1 MSFLDRLTAHYFY
14 AIISVILSLTGTL
27 SLGFDGQLRN
37 PLKIFTQ
44 GRRNSFLH
52 STSNNNF
59 DRESLETLRETYFKE
74 VNDFFSLKPTDF
86 SEQYN
91 VKSWSSGSLTGSIQ
105 WWDELKG
112 SKLTGVSDY
121 SYHDSVD
128 KSSSY
133 HINIWMGPTY
143 LVPNLVLNF
152 GYNKD
157 GYFITSDYIA
167 RGPYPIGSDTNYLD
181 NFYSAKHL
189 TAYYDEIFKQS
200 GVIHYPPSPSFAGRL
215 VRC

>member
-1 MSFLDRLTAHYFY
+1 MSFLDRLTAAHYFC
-14 AIISVILSLTGTL
+14 AILIFSLSGTL
-27 SLGFDGQLRN
+27 SLGFNNGQLRK
-37 PLKIFTQ
+37 PLKVLQQ
-44 GRRNSFLH
+44 GRWNSFLH
-52 STSNNNF
+52 STSNNF
-59 DRESLETLRETYFKE
+59 DRESLETLRESYFKE

-91 VKSWSSGSLTGSIQ
+91 VKSWSSGSLTGSVQ

-121 SYHDSVD
+121 SYHDSAD

-143 LVPNLVLNF
+143 LVPNLALNF

-181 NFYSAKHL
+181 NYYSTKHL
-189 TAYYDEIFKQS
+189 TAYYDEILKQP
-200 GVIHYPPSPSFAGRL
+200 GAIHHPPSPSFAARL
-215 VRC
+215 VRY